1 MTVRSRFAPSP
12 TGSMHIGNLRTA
24 LYAWLYARKMKG
36 VFILRIEDTDR
47 ERSTDQAIQVILD
60 SMQWLHLTY
69 DEGPFYQTKRM
80 DRYHEIIDQLL
91 KSGHAYRC
99 YCSKERLEQLR
110 ADQMKNKQ
118 KPRYDRCC
126 RELKEKKEGSFVI
139 RFRTP
144 DAGFIRFDDGV
155 RGLVEFQ
162 NSELDDLVL
171 VRSDGTPTY
180 NFAVVVDDVDMKVT
194 HVIRGADHINN
205 TPRQINIFN
214 ALNMQPPIYVHLP
227 MILGNDGK
235 RLSKRHGALGVL
247 QYREEGFL
255 PAALLNYLMRLGW
268 SHGDQEIFSMEEMIE
283 FFDFNKLQKS
293 PATFD
298 PDKLSWLNQHYLKT
312 LPTAVVA
319 KELQWQMDRT
329 QIDVS
334 AGPALEEVVRV
345 QAERCKTLSEMAEKS
360 RYFYEE
366 VTQYDEQAASK
377 HLTPDIKPV
386 LQEIATQLAQL
397 PAWEKEAIHHVII
410 AVSEARQLKLGKVA
424 QPIRVAM
431 TGNTISPPI
440 DETLAL
446 MGRERTVERLKRAM
460 AHIL

>member
-1 MTVRSRFAPSP
+1 MIVRSRFAPSP

-24 LYAWLYARKMKG
+24 LYAWLYARKTKG

-60 SMQWLHLTY
+60 SMQWLNLTY

-80 DRYHEIIDQLL
+80 DRYREITDQLL
-91 KSGHAYRC
+91 KTGHAYRC
-99 YCSKERLEQLR
+99 YCSKERLEALR

-126 RELKEKKEGSFVI
+126 RDLKEKKEGSFVA

-144 DAGFIRFDDGV
+144 DEGSIKFDDGV

-171 VRSDGTPTY
+171 VRSDGVPTY

-214 ALNMQPPIYVHLP
+214 ALGMRPPIYAHLP

-247 QYREEGFL
+247 QYREEGIL

-283 FFDFNKLQKS
+283 FFDFDKLQKS

-312 LPTAVVA
+312 LPTEVVA
-319 KELQWQMDRT
+319 KELQWQMDQK
-329 QIDVS
+329 QIDMS
-334 AGPALEEVVRV
+334 GGPLLAEVVRV
-345 QAERCKTLSEMAEKS
+345 QAERCKTLNEMAEKS

-397 PAWEKEAIHHVII
+397 PAWEKEAIHQVII
-410 AVSEARQLKLGKVA
+410 AVSEAHQLKLGKVA
-424 QPIRVAM
+424 QPIRVAV

-446 MGRERTVERLKRAM
+446 IGREKTLKRLQRAM
-460 AHIL
+460 IYK

>member
-1 MTVRSRFAPSP
+1 MIVRSRFAPSP

-24 LYAWLYARKMKG
+24 LYAWLYARKTKG

-60 SMQWLHLTY
+60 SMQWLNLTY

-80 DRYHEIIDQLL
+80 DRYREITDQLL
-91 KSGHAYRC
+91 KTGHAYRC
-99 YCSKERLEQLR
+99 YCSKERLEALR

-126 RELKEKKEGSFVI
+126 RDLKEKKEGSFVA

-144 DAGFIRFDDGV
+144 DEGSIKFDDGV

-171 VRSDGTPTY
+171 VRSDGMPTY

-214 ALNMQPPIYVHLP
+214 ALGMRPPIYAHLP

-247 QYREEGFL
+247 QYREEGIL

-312 LPTAVVA
+312 LPTEVVA
-319 KELQWQMDRT
+319 KELQWQMDQK
-329 QIDVS
+329 QIDMS
-334 AGPALEEVVRV
+334 GGPLLAELVRV
-345 QAERCKTLSEMAEKS
+345 QAERCKTLNEMA
-360 RYFYEE
+360 
-366 VTQYDEQAASK
+366 
-377 HLTPDIKPV
+377 
-386 LQEIATQLAQL
+386 
-397 PAWEKEAIHHVII
+397 
-410 AVSEARQLKLGKVA
+410 
-424 QPIRVAM
+424 
-431 TGNTISPPI
+431 
-440 DETLAL
+440 
-446 MGRERTVERLKRAM
+446 
-460 AHIL
+460 

>member
-1 MTVRSRFAPSP
+1 MIVRSRFAPSP

-24 LYAWLYARKMKG
+24 LYAWLYARKTKG

-60 SMQWLHLTY
+60 SMQLLNLTY

-80 DRYHEIIDQLL
+80 DRYREITDQLL
-91 KSGHAYRC
+91 KTGHAYRC
-99 YCSKERLEQLR
+99 YCSKERLEALR

-126 RELKEKKEGSFVI
+126 RDLKEKKEGSFVA

-144 DAGFIRFDDGV
+144 DEGSIKFDDGV

-171 VRSDGTPTY
+171 VRSDGVPTY

-214 ALNMQPPIYVHLP
+214 ALGMRPPIYAHLP

-247 QYREEGFL
+247 QYREEGIL

-312 LPTAVVA
+312 LPTEVVA
-319 KELQWQMDRT
+319 KELQWQMDQK
-329 QIDVS
+329 QIDMS
-334 AGPALEEVVRV
+334 GGPLLAEVVRV
-345 QAERCKTLSEMAEKS
+345 QAERCKTLNEMAEKS

-397 PAWEKEAIHHVII
+397 PAWEKEAIHQVII
-410 AVSEARQLKLGKVA
+410 AVSEAHQLKLGKVA
-424 QPIRVAM
+424 QPIRVAV

-446 MGRERTVERLKRAM
+446 IGREKTLKRLQRAM
-460 AHIL
+460 IYK